1 MILPNPLDM
10 LDILSRVALIAG
22 AFGSVAMR
30 VLAGARCRWVLAAE
44 CRSGGSEILEV
55 SARPFS
61 AAACADMVARAGSA
75 FGAQDILVVASGM
88 NKVAKIDAM
97 AADDFAS
104 VMAAN
109 VTQSWLL
116 AAGAGGDG

>member
-1 MILPNPLDM
+1 M
-10 LDILSRVALIAG
+10 
-22 AFGSVAMR
+22 
-30 VLAGARCRWVLAAE
+30 
-44 CRSGGSEILEV
+44 EV
-55 SARPFS
+55 SARPLS
-61 AAACADMVARAGSA
+61 EMDLADMVARAVAA